1 MTLVKCPECEIR
13 FDRDKEES
21 QKIGNRWYHTECVI
35 ALRERNV
42 EAKNKEPRHVDMT
55 SKGDKKDY
63 KELIDY
69 ICKIYEMSRPSGQML
84 KQIKSFKD
92 EYEYTYKGMEVA
104 LRFFYDIENNAVKDD
119 TGVGIIP
126 YIYERAKNY
135 YMRKLEIENTEI
147 DTEVEVRHFKPR
159 KKDYRRFGRQD
170 IDINDL

>member
-21 QKIGNRWYHTECVI
+21 QKIGNRWYHTECII

-69 ICKIYEMSRPSGQML
+69 ICKIYDMKIG
-84 KQIKSFKD
+84 
-92 EYEYTYKGMEVA
+92 
-104 LRFFYDIENNAVKDD
+104 
-119 TGVGIIP
+119 
-126 YIYERAKNY
+126 RAS
-135 YMRKLEIENTEI
+135 L
-147 DTEVEVRHFKPR
+147 
-159 KKDYRRFGRQD
+159 
-170 IDINDL
+170 